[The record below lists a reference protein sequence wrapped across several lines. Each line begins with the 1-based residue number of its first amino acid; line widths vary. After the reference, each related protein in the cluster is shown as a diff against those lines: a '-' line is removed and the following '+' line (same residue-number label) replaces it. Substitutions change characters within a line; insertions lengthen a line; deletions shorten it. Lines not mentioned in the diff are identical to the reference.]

1 MTREVTVTGYGV
13 RTAFGEGA
21 GCLRRGVFAGVPA
34 FRPTT
39 RFDTGPY
46 RTGFAA
52 AAPDAGDGIDGVE
65 GWALRDALRQ
75 CGDEALGMAGLG
87 AGAEAAVILGV
98 AGDHRSVTRYWR
110 GAGDSVPAAPGG
122 VSYEGRGAVVA
133 GRARAAEPQMSHPRA
148 PRSSSPRPLK
158 RGAGN

>member
-13 RTAFGEGA
+13 RTAFGDGA
-21 GCLRRGVFAGVPA
+21 GGLRRGVFAGVPA

-52 AAPDAGDGIDGVE
+52 AAPDGAEGGDGVE
-65 GWALRDALRQ
+65 GWALRDALRR

-133 GRARAAEPQMSHPRA
+133 GRARAAEPPMSQPRA
-148 PRSSSPRPLK
+148 PEGRCRQRS
-158 RGAGN
+158 